1 MGARYDAGDAETGAG
16 VEVGGALGFADAGLG
31 LTVEANAR
39 ALLAHEGADY
49 AEWGAA
55 GTIRFTPG
63 GGAGLG
69 PSLSVA
75 SSWGAVAGGAERL
88 WEAGDARG
96 LAPDQAF
103 APAASLQAEAGWGLA
118 AFGGRGL
125 MTPVAGLAI
134 SAAGERTWSTGVR
147 WTRGPDLSFG
157 VEGTM
162 REATGG
168 GAPAADLEF
177 RATARW

>member
-1 MGARYDAGDAETGAG
+1 MTTKALEVGARYDAGDAETGAG

-31 LTVEANAR
+31 L
-39 ALLAHEGADY
+39 
-49 AEWGAA
+49 
-55 GTIRFTPG
+55 
-63 GGAGLG
+63 
-69 PSLSVA
+69 
-75 SSWGAVAGGAERL
+75 
-88 WEAGDARG
+88 
-96 LAPDQAF
+96 
-103 APAASLQAEAGWGLA
+103 
-118 AFGGRGL
+118 

-134 SAAGERTWSTGVR
+134 SAAGGRTWSTGVR

-168 GAPAADLEF
+168 GAPAADLGF